1 VTRFLKRSYMTLIML
16 FLYAPI
22 VLMIVFSFN
31 AGRSRGLWG
40 GFSLQW
46 YAELLRDRQILTALR
61 NTLVIGLSAAA
72 ISTVIGGLGAIG
84 LFQLRRKGLRQ
95 AMLSLVNLP
104 MLNSEIVTG
113 VSLLMLYAAMRMEL
127 GFVTLLLSHVAFCI
141 PYVVLSVL
149 PKLRQLDPHLAE
161 AAQDLGATP
170 FMAFCRVIL
179 PDIMPGVFSGFLLA
193 LTLSIDDFVISF
205 FTTGMGVSNLS
216 ITIYTMA
223 RRGISPKLNALSAV
237 IFLVVL
243 ALLIVVN
250 LPNFRHQ
257 NKKTRKE
264 IPA

>member
-1 VTRFLKRSYMTLIML
+1 MRFIKRSYMSLIML

-22 VLMIVFSFN
+22 ALLIVFSFN

-46 YAELLRDRQILTALR
+46 YAELLNDRQILTALR

-72 ISTVIGGLGAIG
+72 ISTVMGCVGAIG

-127 GFVTLLLSHVAFCI
+127 GFLTLLLSHVAFCI

-170 FMAFCRVIL
+170 FKAFWRVIL

-193 LTLSIDDFVISF
+193 FTLSIDDFVISF
-205 FTTGMGVSNLS
+205 FTTGRGVNTLS

-223 RRGISPKLNALSAV
+223 RRGISPKLNALSAI
-237 IFLVVL
+237 IFVVVL
-243 ALLIVVN
+243 ALLIIVN
-250 LPNFRHQ
+250 LPSFRQQ

>member
-1 VTRFLKRSYMTLIML
+1 MMRLLKRSYMSLIML

-22 VLMIVFSFN
+22 VLLIVFSFN

-40 GFSLQW
+40 GFSLHW
-46 YAELLRDRQILTALR
+46 YAELLRDQQILTALR

-84 LFQLRRKGLRQ
+84 LYQLRRKGLRQ
-95 AMLSLVNLP
+95 AMLSLANLP

-170 FMAFCRVIL
+170 FKAFCRVIL

-193 LTLSIDDFVISF
+193 FTLSIDDFVISL
-205 FTTGMGVSNLS
+205 FTTGPGVTNLS
-216 ITIYTMA
+216 ITIFSMA

-237 IFLVVL
+237 IFVVVL
-243 ALLIVVN
+243 TLLIIIN
-250 LPNFRHQ
+250 LPNFKQQ

-264 IPA
+264 IPI

>member
-1 VTRFLKRSYMTLIML
+1 MRFFKRSYMTLIML

-46 YAELLRDRQILTALR
+46 YAELLNDRQILTALR
-61 NTLVIGLSAAA
+61 NTLVIGLLAAA

-127 GFVTLLLSHVAFCI
+127 GFFTLLLSHVAFCI

-170 FMAFCRVIL
+170 LKAFYRVIL

-243 ALLIVVN
+243 ALLIIVN
-250 LPNFRHQ
+250 LPNFRQQ

-264 IPA
+264 IPI